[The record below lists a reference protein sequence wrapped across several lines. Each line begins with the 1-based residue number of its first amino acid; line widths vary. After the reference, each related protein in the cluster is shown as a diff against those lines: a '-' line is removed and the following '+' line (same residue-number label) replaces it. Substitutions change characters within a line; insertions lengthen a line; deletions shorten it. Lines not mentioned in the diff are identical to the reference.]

1 MLNTQHRLQD
11 RDEVEGAGD
20 QMIGACEGLALLPGD
35 SGHGTPVQHQL
46 QDREEVEG
54 AGDQM
59 IGAWEGLPLLPR
71 DFGSGT
77 PVQH

>member
-1 MLNTQHRLQD
+1 MQ
-11 RDEVEGAGD
+11 GAGD
-20 QMIGACEGLALLPGD
+20 QMIGAWEGLSLLSGD
-35 SGHGTPVQHQL
+35 SGHGTPVQHRL

-59 IGAWEGLPLLPR
+59 IGAWEGLALLPG